1 MFVKKVEAVI
11 CNPLV
16 PETCEGVDSTTE
28 GPSMIAAYL
37 AKFLTVLLSVAGIAL
52 LFMILWAALEWITA
66 GGDSEKVKAAQKRLT
81 SAIIGFVLV
90 ATAAV
95 ILDVI
100 GGFLG
105 LQFLRTLDIPW
116 PTL

>member
-1 MFVKKVEAVI
+1 MFISKVEAVI

-16 PETCEGVDSTTE
+16 PETCESVESTTE
-28 GPSMIAAYL
+28 GPNMIASYL
-37 AKFLTVLLSVAGIAL
+37 AKFLTVLLLVAGIAL

-66 GGDSEKVKAAQKRLT
+66 GGDTEKIKAAQKRLV
-81 SAIIGFVLV
+81 SAVIGFALV
-90 ATAAV
+90 AVSAV
-95 ILDVI
+95 ILDFI

-105 LQFLRTLDIPW
+105 LEFLRTLEIPW